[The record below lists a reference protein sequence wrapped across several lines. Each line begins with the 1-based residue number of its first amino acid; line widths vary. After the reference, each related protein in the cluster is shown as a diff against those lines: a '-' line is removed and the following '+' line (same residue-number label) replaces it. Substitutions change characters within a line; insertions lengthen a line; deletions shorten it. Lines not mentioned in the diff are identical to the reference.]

1 MLKFHC
7 LGRGCGLGVGPGVGA
22 EAGVETGV
30 GPSACRRRADW
41 HMPVDM
47 EASTGALVIA
57 REYGAK
63 PQDAAR
69 VVMWAGT
76 VEVWGVHII

>member
-1 MLKFHC
+1 
-7 LGRGCGLGVGPGVGA
+7 
-22 EAGVETGV
+22 
-30 GPSACRRRADW
+30 
-41 HMPVDM
+41 MPVDM